1 MSGDDLERKR
11 LAHAER
17 RRRFLKETVAG
28 AALLPAVEIL
38 NLGGLASGAHAQVTT
53 ITTTMQPTI
62 TTSPG
67 PTTFPI
73 TTPTTT
79 FGPTTT
85 FAPTT
90 TGTVVPTTPFPT
102 DPPTITTTAP
112 GGGNG
117 NGTGENAIPLP
128 PAALLLASGI
138 AGAAALHRMAKR
150 RSAPKADTGDAS
162 DAEDDV

>member
-38 NLGGLASGAHAQVTT
+38 NLGGLASGAHAQVT
-53 ITTTMQPTI
+53 II

-150 RSAPKADTGDAS
+150 RCAPKADTGDAS